1 MKLLVGAQ
9 ITKEK
14 MKFIIL
20 LFIFLGEFIGIALEI
35 ILASKFRSSENFPE
49 ILKWLIFLIPFFV
62 LSFVLLLIGYI
73 YGYRYFQKIW
83 IITIVSW
90 SSIVLIEPILN
101 YLIFKELPQGKIIF
115 SGVLALAAIAISIF

>member
-1 MKLLVGAQ
+1 
-9 ITKEK
+9 
-14 MKFIIL
+14 MKFIII

-35 ILASKFRSSENFPE
+35 ILANKFRASENFPE

-62 LSFVLLLIGYI
+62 LSFVLLSIGYI
-73 YGYRYFQKIW
+73 YGYRHFQKIW

-101 YLIFKELPQGKIIF
+101 YLILKELPQGKIIV
-115 SGVLALAAIAISIF
+115 SGLLALSAIAISVF